1 MEGMQDSTTAIE
13 KRYTLTTAVCLIVS
27 ICIGSGI
34 FFKSDNILVATG
46 GNVALGIVVFLLA
59 ATTIVFGGLTL
70 AHFASR
76 SRGHGG
82 LISYAQEFLGP
93 VRSTLIGWH
102 YTFLY
107 MPVVCAVICWVV
119 GVYACMVFGLPST
132 LPVQSGIGL
141 AFLVLCTAWN
151 VLWPRL
157 SGYFQNLST
166 LAKAAPLLAVGIVGI
181 AFAHPA
187 DYLSQGIEQA
197 PSAGLGWIAAAAPV
211 AFAFDGWSSAVSI
224 APELK
229 DAQRNLPRALVI
241 GPAVILALYLA
252 YFVGISCFLG
262 PQEVI
267 RAGDASL
274 SEVFVK
280 LFGPGAATIPNVI
293 ALVAVLGTA
302 NGMVLA
308 TLRMP
313 FSLALH
319 GQMPCAPRIARVN
332 PTLKFPPR
340 ERVHSA
346 CMLGLLARGPHRRDR
361 RRLAAQRGHLRDRR
375 EPHALRPLPLLR
387 PRPLARA
394 HREGREGPHLPSHRA
409 RQLGRHRRRRAFRP
423 HALAVRR
430 RLRGPPRVR
439 RSRIPALGRVELSR
453 ETPRFGDGSLPRRP
467 RHPTVSTWGAGRL
480 DAEPA
485 PQARSQESF
494 RPHPKRAATLPPAP
508 RVRRVPRRTPPSWS
522 CCPA

>member
-34 FFKSDNILVATG
+34 FFKSDNILIATN

-70 AHFASR
+70 ARFAAR

-82 LISYAQEFLGP
+82 LISYAREFLGP
-93 VRSTLIGWH
+93 RRSALIGWH

-119 GVYACMVFGLPST
+119 GVYTCMVFDLPST

-181 AFAHPA
+181 AFARPA
-187 DYLSQGIEQA
+187 DYLSQGIGQAPSAGLGWSGYFQNLSTLAKAAPLLAVGIVGIAFARPADYLSQGIGQA
-197 PSAGLGWIAAAAPV
+197 PSAGLGWIAAAAPI

-241 GPAVILALYLA
+241 GPAVILVLYLA

-262 PQEVI
+262 PQEVM

-319 GQMPCAPRIARVN
+319 GQMPCASRIARVN
-332 PTLKFPPR
+332 PTLKFPLA
-340 ERVHSA
+340 SA
-346 CMLGLLARGPHRRDR
+346 CMALACSVFWLAVHTVVTAAGLLPNGDISEIGVSLTLFVLCLFYVR
-361 RRLAAQRGHLRDRR
+361 
-375 EPHALRPLPLLR
+375 ALSQ
-387 PRPLARA
+387 ARA
-394 HREGREGPHLPSHRA
+394 EGSA
-409 RQLGRHRRRRAFRP
+409 RSLVSPAI
-423 HALAVRR
+423 ALVSSVAIGVAGLSDPTRWPFAAAYAA
-430 RLRGPPRVR
+430 LLACSVGASR
-439 RSRIPALGRVELSR
+439 RSTAS
-453 ETPRFGDGSLPRRP
+453 S
-467 RHPTVSTWGAGRL
+467 
-480 DAEPA
+480 
-485 PQARSQESF
+485 
-494 RPHPKRAATLPPAP
+494 
-508 RVRRVPRRTPPSWS
+508 
-522 CCPA
+522 

>member
-332 PTLKFPPR
+332 PTLKFPLA
-340 ERVHSA
+340 SA
-346 CMLGLLARGPHRRDR
+346 CIALACSVFWLAAHTVVTAAGLLPNGDISEIGVSLTLFVLCLFYVRALSHARTERDARGLISPAIALVSSVAIAVAGLSDPTRWPFVAVYAVL
-361 RRLAAQRGHLRDRR
+361 LACGVVA
-375 EPHALRPLPLLR
+375 
-387 PRPLARA
+387 
-394 HREGREGPHLPSHRA
+394 S
-409 RQLGRHRRRRAFRP
+409 
-423 HALAVRR
+423 
-430 RLRGPPRVR
+430 R
-439 RSRIPALGRVELSR
+439 RS
-453 ETPRFGDGSLPRRP
+453 
-467 RHPTVSTWGAGRL
+467 
-480 DAEPA
+480 
-485 PQARSQESF
+485 
-494 RPHPKRAATLPPAP
+494 AA
-508 RVRRVPRRTPPSWS
+508 SS
-522 CCPA
+522 

>member
-332 PTLKFPPR
+332 PTLKFPLA
-340 ERVHSA
+340 SA
-346 CMLGLLARGPHRRDR
+346 CIALACSVFWLAAHTVVTAAGLLPNGDISEIGVSLTLFVLCLFYVRALSHARTERDARGLISAAIARVSSDASGGAGLSDPTRWPYVAVYAVL
-361 RRLAAQRGHLRDRR
+361 LACGVVA
-375 EPHALRPLPLLR
+375 
-387 PRPLARA
+387 
-394 HREGREGPHLPSHRA
+394 S
-409 RQLGRHRRRRAFRP
+409 
-423 HALAVRR
+423 
-430 RLRGPPRVR
+430 R
-439 RSRIPALGRVELSR
+439 RS
-453 ETPRFGDGSLPRRP
+453 
-467 RHPTVSTWGAGRL
+467 
-480 DAEPA
+480 
-485 PQARSQESF
+485 
-494 RPHPKRAATLPPAP
+494 AA
-508 RVRRVPRRTPPSWS
+508 SS
-522 CCPA
+522 

>member
-34 FFKSDNILVATG
+34 FFKSDNILIATN

-70 AHFASR
+70 ARFAAR

-82 LISYAQEFLGP
+82 LISYAREFLGP
-93 VRSTLIGWH
+93 RRSALIGWH

-119 GVYACMVFGLPST
+119 GVYTCMVFDLPST

-181 AFAHPA
+181 AFARPA
-187 DYLSQGIEQA
+187 DYLSQGIGQA
-197 PSAGLGWIAAAAPV
+197 PSAGLGWIAAAAPI

-241 GPAVILALYLA
+241 GPAVILVLYLA

-262 PQEVI
+262 PQEVM

-280 LFGPGAATIPNVI
+280 LFGPGAATVPNAI

-319 GQMPCAPRIARVN
+319 GQMPCASRIARVN
-332 PTLKFPPR
+332 PTLKFPLA
-340 ERVHSA
+340 SA
-346 CMLGLLARGPHRRDR
+346 CMALACSVFWLAVHTVVTAADLLPNGDISEIGVSLTLFVLCLFYARALSQARAEGSARSLVSPAIALVSSVAIGVAGLSDPTRWPFAAAYAALLACGVG
-361 RRLAAQRGHLRDRR
+361 A
-375 EPHALRPLPLLR
+375 
-387 PRPLARA
+387 
-394 HREGREGPHLPSHRA
+394 S
-409 RQLGRHRRRRAFRP
+409 
-423 HALAVRR
+423 
-430 RLRGPPRVR
+430 R
-439 RSRIPALGRVELSR
+439 RSTAS
-453 ETPRFGDGSLPRRP
+453 S
-467 RHPTVSTWGAGRL
+467 
-480 DAEPA
+480 
-485 PQARSQESF
+485 
-494 RPHPKRAATLPPAP
+494 
-508 RVRRVPRRTPPSWS
+508 
-522 CCPA
+522 